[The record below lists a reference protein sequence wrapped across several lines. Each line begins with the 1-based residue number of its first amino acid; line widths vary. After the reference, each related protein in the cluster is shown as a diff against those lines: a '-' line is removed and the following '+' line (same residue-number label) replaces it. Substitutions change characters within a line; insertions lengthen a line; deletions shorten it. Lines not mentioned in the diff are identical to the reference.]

1 LTQGCYKT
9 AHDEIHVPNITPN
22 DLEQKRQEEIEDPEE
37 PTEQTPQADPKVEPK
52 PEKNTHDGGS
62 ESTANAGASKKE
74 EVKEPE
80 VGVGGEALMK
90 EAGSNVPKVAEK
102 PQEADLQDFFDDM
115 ETQLQSIKELADM
128 KRANTLRAQ
137 DVMPKLE
144 ENNTE
149 NRIDIFVWIAEAI
162 NLGLPIDSS
171 IYQKLFDQ
179 YDIDQNGSLSMD
191 EMKLMIREVAQSEVR
206 LCDKALTSG
215 ELEKSLEK
223 QPMGNVLLP
232 MIRGQIEDKK
242 RAAQARSEQV
252 DETTANE
259 IRKKLDVDADG
270 RVTKIEFM
278 AKIEETMWFEQQ
290 MNARL
295 QQQAG
300 IGLSEPKNI
309 DEVRPHLRDMHHADI
324 ASSPMMIA
332 TDSSTANLELENV
345 HSTAGS

>member
-1 LTQGCYKT
+1 MGLTQGCYKT

-52 PEKNTHDGGS
+52 PEKNTNDGGS

-80 VGVGGEALMK
+80 VKEPEVGVGGEALME

-128 KRANTLRAQ
+128 KRANTLRSQ

-215 ELEKSLEK
+215 ELEKTLEK

-290 MNARL
+290 VNAKL

-300 IGLSEPKNI
+300 IGAVS
-309 DEVRPHLRDMHHADI
+309 
-324 ASSPMMIA
+324 
-332 TDSSTANLELENV
+332 
-345 HSTAGS
+345 